1 RISPTTADH
10 VINEF
15 EGRDSVAAVIDGGPC
30 EVGVESTIVDCSG
43 RRPRVLR
50 PGMLSLE
57 QLGEVLGSPPEVA
70 GASEGPRTAGR
81 LPSHYAPR
89 TRLELVTTEAL
100 SDPDPDAAVLALT
113 DTPDPGG
120 FR

>member
-1 RISPTTADH
+1 
-10 VINEF
+10 
-15 EGRDSVAAVIDGGPC
+15 
-30 EVGVESTIVDCSG
+30 SG

-120 FR
+120 FRAWQALPDDPAQYARGLYAVLRH